1 MGKKKGKVSHKI
13 QNPNLKKDTEI
24 KTENNKSGDKNS
36 TVSQEVTCNNTQN
49 EDKKVVQESDQIS
62 NEPQENIEPV
72 AESWDDITEVP
83 PLRRHEVTPSSSG
96 ATQHENWRSSKD
108 RPKFNDYDWDN
119 KPKTEHTSNP
129 NRSLDIDCENT
140 ALKFSEESKD
150 LFTVSEDYSLCH
162 CVAEDFTMGAGI
174 AVLFRDK
181 FGQVAELLQQ
191 RPKTG
196 GFAYLK
202 DKNRFIYYL
211 VTKQRSTGKPRIED
225 LESSLTQMRDH
236 MLENNVTKL
245 AMPKIGCGLDRLQ
258 WHDVSRLIRK
268 IFHNDSLDILV
279 CSVDQTE
286 PTEPN
291 DITSPSKIRTVIK
304 HRLFPLSQIE
314 TETLLVFT
322 VSTQGEITP
331 EMEELDKK
339 YPFIMDFKRSKNR
352 TLGDYYFIQVRNE
365 WIVGLYV
372 KQKPKDP
379 FLYFHFYKALQKVV
393 REKKNI
399 RFIGMDYIEDEND
412 VLLMD
417 KYVRCLNFI
426 LKK

>member
-1 MGKKKGKVSHKI
+1 MGKKKGKVSQKI

-24 KTENNKSGDKNS
+24 KTDNNKSGDKKS
-36 TVSQEVTCNNTQN
+36 TVSEKVTCNNTQN

-62 NEPQENIEPV
+62 NEPQEVEQNIEPV

-83 PLRRHEVTPSSSG
+83 PLRRYEVTPSSSG
-96 ATQHENWRSSKD
+96 ATQYENWRS
-108 RPKFNDYDWDN
+108 
-119 KPKTEHTSNP
+119 TVLTANP
-129 NRSLDIDCENT
+129 NRSLDIDYENT
-140 ALKFSEESKD
+140 TLKFSEESKD

-279 CSVDQTE
+279 CSVEQTE

-291 DITSPSKIRTVIK
+291 DITSP
-304 HRLFPLSQIE
+304 
-314 TETLLVFT
+314 
-322 VSTQGEITP
+322 
-331 EMEELDKK
+331 
-339 YPFIMDFKRSKNR
+339 
-352 TLGDYYFIQVRNE
+352 
-365 WIVGLYV
+365 
-372 KQKPKDP
+372 PKDTHGNQTP
-379 FLYFHFYKALQKVV
+379 FVSSIP
-393 REKKNI
+393 N
-399 RFIGMDYIEDEND
+399 
-412 VLLMD
+412 
-417 KYVRCLNFI
+417 
-426 LKK
+426 